1 MSNLGFFNVFTLG
14 KFLEPTLVVVHR
26 ADTVYTSK
34 DNVQLHRKKDR
45 YLIKVPI
52 TPFAFNM

>member
-1 MSNLGFFNVFTLG
+1 MSNLGFFKVFTLG

-34 DNVQLHRKKDR
+34 DNV
-45 YLIKVPI
+45 
-52 TPFAFNM
+52 